1 MSKKKTHLDEK
12 AKAYKIQ
19 KAKERR
25 WYHFAKDPVLQS
37 AREAFLRPA
46 YSCVTKTN

>member
-12 AKAYKIQ
+12 AKESKIQ
-19 KAKERR
+19 RAKERR

-46 YSCVTKTN
+46 YNYPTKSK